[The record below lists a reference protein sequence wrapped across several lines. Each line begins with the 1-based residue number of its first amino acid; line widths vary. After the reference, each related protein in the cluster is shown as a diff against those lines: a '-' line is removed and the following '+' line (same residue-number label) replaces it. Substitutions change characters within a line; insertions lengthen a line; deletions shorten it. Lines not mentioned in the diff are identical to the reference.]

1 MPKMV
6 LDLRGLSCPQPV
18 FETKR
23 AIENTSFEELEVIVD
38 TKTSVEN
45 IQRHLANFKGIFYTV
60 EEGEDIKVTISRR
73 QG

>member
-23 AIENTSFEELEVIVD
+23 AIENPSFEEMEVIVD
-38 TKTSVEN
+38 TKHRLRTSSASSLTLKASF
-45 IQRHLANFKGIFYTV
+45 IQ
-60 EEGEDIKVTISRR
+60 
-73 QG
+73 

>member
-23 AIENTSFEELEVIVD
+23 AIENTSFEELEV
-38 TKTSVEN
+38 TSVQN
-45 IQRHLANFKGIFYTV
+45 RFSGATPKRYN
-60 EEGEDIKVTISRR
+60 
-73 QG
+73 

>member
-1 MPKMV
+1 MV

-23 AIENTSFEELEVIVD
+23 AIENPSFEELEVIVD

-45 IQRHLANFKGIFYTV
+45 IQRLLANFKGIFYTV

>member
-1 MPKMV
+1 MV

-23 AIENTSFEELEVIVD
+23 AIENPSFEELEVIVD

-45 IQRHLANFKGIFYTV
+45 IQRLLANFKGTFYTV

>member
-1 MPKMV
+1 MV

-23 AIENTSFEELEVIVD
+23 AIENPSFEELEVIVD